1 MQEDGDA
8 AQLPGFETPRCHF
21 VYGSSV
27 THPYNR
33 EFQGDKQGPER
44 PLGSLHGAGLWL
56 FFALVA
62 SDGLPMARSVAHCTR
77 QARYE
82 VTLFMIAPTC
92 SDGALE
98 AVYCCDEW
106 R

>member
-1 MQEDGDA
+1 MS
-8 AQLPGFETPRCHF
+8 FCVR
-21 VYGSSV
+21 VMSV
-27 THPYNR
+27 TRPHNR
-33 EFQGDKQGPER
+33 GVSGRFQEEDGDKQGPEG
-44 PLGSLHGAGLWL
+44 PLGSLHGAGMWP
-56 FFALVA
+56 FFALLA